1 MKERPYYDFTM
12 YSYVRETKYPGC
24 AYGITLNLETFQ
36 GTIMDLVF
44 GGETF
49 SADNVFGF
57 ATAADDGRRVIAFEH
72 DTTNYV
78 VTKIDKAGMTE
89 VCDEIGP

>member
-1 MKERPYYDFTM
+1 MQEGSRSSLIVSSRTRGALHVRPSFVEVQKLIRPPNG
-12 YSYVRETKYPGC
+12 YV
-24 AYGITLNLETFQ
+24 
-36 GTIMDLVF
+36 VF